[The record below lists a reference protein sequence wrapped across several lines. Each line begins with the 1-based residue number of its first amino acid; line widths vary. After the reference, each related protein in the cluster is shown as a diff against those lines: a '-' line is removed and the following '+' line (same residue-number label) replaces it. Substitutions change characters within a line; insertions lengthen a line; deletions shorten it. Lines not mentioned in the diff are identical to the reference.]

1 MSMDPRIRFYTIFV
15 AVIILSAIA
24 AVYLTQVFLT
34 TLLLSVFMVYL
45 LDPLYMY
52 LLRFTRS
59 KAVSSIITITIASGV
74 IIYLFLSV
82 VIRLLAEISNLTSSS
97 DAPPYLK
104 ESNLALAI
112 TDFIGQFF
120 PARII
125 TLLDGLPSDI
135 ASYTVTVLKETVS
148 SFIGNLPV
156 YLAQLVLLVFFT
168 YYLFTSGRDIVIGFL
183 EILPE
188 KAMLYHFLRELN
200 LIYNIFFRIHFLIAA
215 VSAII
220 AIIGFH
226 FLGIPYPVT
235 WGIILGFFGL
245 IPELGPSAI
254 FVPMA
259 IYYLIVNDY
268 AKALELFIFGEVFLV
283 FLPEYVLR
291 PRLVLIG
298 ASVHPLLT
306 VLAFTAPIFVIGPS
320 GVIIGPAIYGIALAG
335 YRTILHFRNKSPRQ
349 KQLID
354 FKK

>member
-1 MSMDPRIRFYTIFV
+1 MNPRIRFYTVFV
-15 AVIILSAIA
+15 AAIILSTIA
-24 AVYLTQVFLT
+24 ALYLTQVFLT

-45 LDPLYMY
+45 LDPIYLY
-52 LLRFTRS
+52 LLRATKS
-59 KAVSSIITITIASGV
+59 KTVSSIITIIIASGV

-82 VIRLLAEISNLTSSS
+82 VTRLMAEISNLTSSS
-97 DAPPYLK
+97 DAPYLK

-125 TLLDGLPSDI
+125 VLLDGLPADV
-135 ASYTVTVLKETVS
+135 ASYTVTVLKNIVS

-156 YLAQLVLLVFFT
+156 YLAQLILLVFFT

-183 EILPE
+183 EVLPE
-188 KAMLYHFLRELN
+188 RAMMYYFLRELN

-245 IPELGPSAI
+245 IPELGPSAL

-268 AKALELFIFGEVFLV
+268 AKALELFVFGEVFLV

-335 YRTILHFRNKSPRQ
+335 YRTILHFRNKPARQ

-354 FKK
+354 FMK